1 MRVEL
6 TGGSEMSGDQ
16 YGVRDQDGWSHSYV
30 VPPVPPMPP
39 GPPPG
44 PADAWRAV
52 GVGLLN
58 LSGLGLGYALIRRPL
73 LTLVCWVA
81 TGLLVFTVL
90 PADPDGVSGTTLTVY
105 GLFLLLAAVH
115 GAFLG
120 LRTPLVWP
128 ARSPLAIV
136 LGVLLLAVPVAG
148 GLLYETARKEAVE
161 EMLLERLEKAD
172 DLVDKASGES
182 FSTTQ
187 SEFRRA
193 LTAYDD
199 LSTDHP
205 DSRAA
210 EKVPDRLKT
219 FYTTVGAP
227 YEKQEYCDAV
237 APLEYLR
244 TVPQTVSKSDLGSLA
259 DWPDDRLATSLYE
272 CASAS
277 LEGNTAGWQDQFS
290 DLLTTFPDSDQAAKV
305 EPDVKAAVDK
315 AVKAVGGDD
324 PCTAVDQLETLGS
337 QVKAL
342 PGDKAGVADGLAAA
356 AGRAEDSAS
365 TGVYTCGV
373 DQYRDG
379 DFAEAVTSMNDFV
392 GAHKKHKN
400 APRAKKIAI
409 AAEIAQEVPA
419 AGKKLPTTRSGGS
432 ISVTV
437 KNDSPDEIQVMYTG
451 PVTGTFTLK
460 GCGTCSSY
468 SWSSTLVSGFKPC
481 SGNDKYPQRTISL
494 PVGTTYFLHKPKG
507 GSASSAAS
515 DTAKLEPG
523 YIYTECAYVTSGY
536 GLDS

>member
-1 MRVEL
+1 
-6 TGGSEMSGDQ
+6 MSGDQ
-16 YGVRDQDGWSHSYV
+16 YGVRDQDGWSHGFV
-30 VPPVPPMPP
+30 APPMPSA
-39 GPPPG
+39 PPPA
-44 PADAWRAV
+44 PADVWRAV

-58 LSGLGLGYALIRRPL
+58 LSGLGLGYALVRRPL
-73 LTLVCWVA
+73 LTVVCWVA
-81 TGLLVFTVL
+81 TGILLFTVL

-105 GLFLLLAAVH
+105 GLFLVLVGLH
-115 GAFLG
+115 GALLG
-120 LRTPLVWP
+120 LRRRLVWP
-128 ARSPLAIV
+128 GQSPLAIV
-136 LGVLLLAVPVAG
+136 LGVVLLGVPVVG
-148 GLLYETARKEAVE
+148 GLLYESARKEAVQ
-161 EMLLERLEKAD
+161 EMLLDRLQKAD
-172 DLVDKASGES
+172 DLVEKASGES

-187 SEFRRA
+187 SEYRRA

-210 EKVPDRLKT
+210 EQVPDRLKT
-219 FYTTVGAP
+219 FYATVGAS
-227 YEKQEYCDAV
+227 YEEQKYCDAV

-244 TVPQTVSKSDLGSLA
+244 TVPQTVSKQDLGSLA
-259 DWPDDRLATSLYE
+259 TWPDDRLATSLYE
-272 CASAS
+272 CASDS
-277 LEGNTAGWQDQFS
+277 LTANTAGWQDQFS
-290 DLLTTFPDSDQAAKV
+290 DLLTTFPESDPAAKV

-342 PGDKAGVADGLAAA
+342 PGEKAGVADALAAD

-365 TGVYTCGV
+365 SGVYTCGV
-373 DQYRDG
+373 DQYNDG
-379 DFAEAVTSMNDFV
+379 DFAESVTSMNDFV
-392 GAHKKHKN
+392 KANKNHKN

-460 GCGTCSSY
+460 GCGTCTSY
-468 SWSSTLVSGFKPC
+468 DWSSTLVTGFKPC
-481 SGNDKYPQRTISL
+481 SGNDNYPQRTISL

-515 DTAKLEPG
+515 DTAKLESG

>member
-30 VPPVPPMPP
+30 VPPMPSA
-39 GPPPG
+39 PPPG
-44 PADAWRAV
+44 PADGLRAV

-58 LSGLGLGYALIRRPL
+58 LSGLGLGYALMRRPL
-73 LTLVCWVA
+73 LTLLCWAA
-81 TGLLVFTVL
+81 TGLLLFSVL

-105 GLFLLLAAVH
+105 VLFLLLTAAH

-120 LRTPLVWP
+120 LRNRLVWP
-128 ARSPLAIV
+128 AKSPLAIA

-161 EMLLERLEKAD
+161 EMLLDRLEKAD
-172 DLVDKASGES
+172 ALVDKASGES

-187 SEFRRA
+187 SEYRRA
-193 LTAYDD
+193 LAAYDD

-227 YEKQEYCDAV
+227 YEEQRYCEAV

-244 TVPQTVSKSDLGSLA
+244 TVPKNVSKQDLGSLA
-259 DWPDDRLATSLYE
+259 AWPDGRLATSLYE
-272 CASAS
+272 CASES
-277 LEGNTAGWQDQFS
+277 LAAGTEGWQDQFS

-305 EPDVKAAVDK
+305 EPDVERAVDK

-324 PCTAVDQLETLGS
+324 PCIAVDRLETLGS

-342 PGDKAGVADGLAAA
+342 PGEKAGVAVGLAAA
-356 AGRAEDSAS
+356 SKKAEDSAS
-365 TGVYTCGV
+365 AGVYTCGV
-373 DQYRDG
+373 DQYKDG
-379 DFAEAVTSMNDFV
+379 EFAEAVTSMNDFV
-392 GAHKKHKN
+392 DANKKHKN

-419 AGKKLPTTRSGGS
+419 AGKKLPTTRTGGS

-460 GCGTCSSY
+460 GCGTCTSY
-468 SWSSTLVSGFKPC
+468 DWSSTLVSSFKPC

-507 GSASSAAS
+507 DNASSAAS

-536 GLDS
+536 GLNS

>member
-1 MRVEL
+1 
-6 TGGSEMSGDQ
+6 MSGDQ

-73 LTLVCWVA
+73 LTLVCWAA
-81 TGLLVFTVL
+81 TGLLLFTVL
-90 PADPDGVSGTTLTVY
+90 PADPDGVPGPTLALY
-105 GLFLLLAAVH
+105 GVFLLLAAAH

-120 LRTPLVWP
+120 LRTRLTWP
-128 ARSPLAIV
+128 ARSPLAVV
-136 LGVLLLAVPVAG
+136 LGVLLLGVPVAG

-205 DSRAA
+205 GSRAA

-244 TVPQTVSKSDLGSLA
+244 TVPQTMSKRDLGSLA

-272 CASAS
+272 CASAG
-277 LEGNTAGWQDQFS
+277 LAADTAGWQDQFS
-290 DLLTTFPDSDQAAKV
+290 DLLTTFPRSDQAAKV
-305 EPDVKAAVDK
+305 EPDVKRAVDK

-324 PCTAVDQLETLGS
+324 PCTAVDRLKTLGS

-342 PGDKAGVADGLAAA
+342 PGDKAGVADALAAD
-356 AGRAEDSAS
+356 AGRAEDTAS

-392 GAHKKHKN
+392 DAHKKHKN

-515 DTAKLEPG
+515 DTAKLQSG
-523 YIYTECAYVTSGY
+523 YIYTECAYVTSGF